1 MVEYYKK
8 RKYQDKKKL
17 IIAVAEKFFSRFGL
31 NKTTMNE
38 IAKATRIGKA
48 TLYHYFVSKEHIF
61 TEVIRKESQILK
73 NRLNTVI
80 KEANNPKEQ
89 IRVYI
94 ITRINYL
101 NNLSNIYS
109 ALTDKYLEHYSSIKK
124 FRQDF
129 YDGENKI
136 LAKIL
141 QAGVDQNVFY
151 EIEIDEIAKLLS
163 LTLRG
168 LEFLIIAEGKDEFSD
183 KRLNLMAEVLLNGI
197 CK

>member
-8 RKYQDKKKL
+8 RKYQDKRKL

-183 KRLNLMAEVLLNGI
+183 KRLNLMTEVLLNGI

>member
-38 IAKATRIGKA
+38 IAKAARIGKA

-141 QAGVDQNVFY
+141 QTGVDRNVFY

-183 KRLNLMAEVLLNGI
+183 KRLNLMTEVLLNGI

>member
-1 MVEYYKK
+1 MVEYYNK

-17 IIAVAEKFFSRFGL
+17 IITVAEKFFSRFGL

-38 IAKATRIGKA
+38 IAKAARIGKA
-48 TLYHYFVSKEHIF
+48 TLYHYFASKEHIF
-61 TEVIRKESQILK
+61 TEVIQKESQRLE

-129 YDGENKI
+129 YDRENKI

-141 QAGVDQNVFY
+141 QTGVDQNVFH

-168 LEFLIIAEGKDEFSD
+168 LEFLIIAEEKDEFSD
-183 KRLNLMAEVLLNGI
+183 KRLNLMTEVLLNGI

>member
-17 IIAVAEKFFSRFGL
+17 IITVAEKFFSRFGL

-38 IAKATRIGKA
+38 IAKAARIGKA
-48 TLYHYFVSKEHIF
+48 TLYHYFASKEHIF
-61 TEVIRKESQILK
+61 TEVIQKESQRLE

-129 YDGENKI
+129 YNGENKI

-141 QAGVDQNVFY
+141 QAGVDQNVFH

-168 LEFLIIAEGKDEFSD
+168 LEFLIIAEEKDEFSD
-183 KRLNLMAEVLLNGI
+183 KRLNLMTEVLLNGI

>member
-17 IIAVAEKFFSRFGL
+17 IITVAEKFFSRFGL

-38 IAKATRIGKA
+38 IAKAARIGKA
-48 TLYHYFVSKEHIF
+48 TLYHYFASKEHIF
-61 TEVIRKESQILK
+61 TEVIQKESQRLE

-129 YDGENKI
+129 YDRENKI

-141 QAGVDQNVFY
+141 QTGVDQNVFH

-168 LEFLIIAEGKDEFSD
+168 LEFLIIAEEKDEFSD
-183 KRLNLMAEVLLNGI
+183 KRLNLMTEVLLNGI

>member
-183 KRLNLMAEVLLNGI
+183 KRLNLMTEVLLNGI

>member
-38 IAKATRIGKA
+38 IAKAARIGKA
-48 TLYHYFVSKEHIF
+48 TLYHYFASKEHIF
-61 TEVIRKESQILK
+61 TEVIQKESQRLE

-129 YDGENKI
+129 YNGENKI

-141 QAGVDQNVFY
+141 QAGVDQNVFH

-168 LEFLIIAEGKDEFSD
+168 LEFLIIAEEKDEFSD
-183 KRLNLMAEVLLNGI
+183 KRLNLMTEVLLNGI

>member
-48 TLYHYFVSKEHIF
+48 TLYHYFASKEHIF

-151 EIEIDEIAKLLS
+151 EIEIDEIAKLFS

-183 KRLNLMAEVLLNGI
+183 KRLNLMTEVLLNGI

>member
-1 MVEYYKK
+1 
-8 RKYQDKKKL
+8 
-17 IIAVAEKFFSRFGL
+17 
-31 NKTTMNE
+31 MNE

-183 KRLNLMAEVLLNGI
+183 KRLNLMTEVLLNGI

>member
-38 IAKATRIGKA
+38 IAKAARIGKA
-48 TLYHYFVSKEHIF
+48 TLYHYFASKEHIF
-61 TEVIRKESQILK
+61 TEVIQKESQRLE

-94 ITRINYL
+94 ITRINYF

-129 YDGENKI
+129 YNGENKI

-141 QAGVDQNVFY
+141 QAGVDQNVFH

-168 LEFLIIAEGKDEFSD
+168 LEFLIIAEEKDEFSD
-183 KRLNLMAEVLLNGI
+183 KRLNLMTEVLLNGI